1 MAGWLNPRKERW
13 GFRNGNEGRRMG
25 GQAVV
30 GTTGFLAKVVYKKEP
45 VRNASWHQAVES
57 AVDAVRVL
65 SGQQAPLYQL
75 L

>member
-1 MAGWLNPRKERW
+1 MKAVGW
-13 GFRNGNEGRRMG
+13 
-25 GQAVV
+25 V
-30 GTTGFLAKVVYKKEP
+30 GKLWSVQRGFLAKVVYKKEP

-65 SGQQAPLYQL
+65 SGQQAALYQL

>member
-1 MAGWLNPRKERW
+1 
-13 GFRNGNEGRRMG
+13 MG

-65 SGQQAPLYQL
+65 SGQQAALYQL